1 MKAGHGATILA
12 IVGCATLALAVFGRT
27 LDGGF
32 LSDDLLFGVLGT
44 PADPGPGFDVDWAAA
59 FADFGRPWLGFDA
72 PLYRPLLT
80 LSFALDQ
87 AIGGGAPLPFHVTN
101 IAIHVAVTALTA
113 ALAALVCPTQRTL
126 AAWVAGLAVAVHPVA
141 AEPVAWI
148 AARNSGLEVLFRTA
162 AMLAY
167 AIHLLGSGRRSLSM
181 AALVCSAAALATKES
196 GVLTPVSLVALDL
209 LIRPRDP
216 HAERGRRLIPFAVL
230 LAAYFAV
237 RLAALGTL
245 VGDGGGPA
253 PQGTGLGRAAEK
265 LFAVLAGGPE
275 GLVTIPLLGCLLG
288 LCAAR
293 ARSLLLLGGVWL
305 ALHTVPTWN
314 LAITPGLGGSRMVY
328 GALPVFGVLLAK
340 ALVDAAGTLRTARI
354 LAIASVGA
362 LAVPTW
368 QVLDR
373 YDAAWGDM
381 RAAREGLATA
391 ARNADG
397 EHPLVLTAMPP
408 SAPGIPPCNPNAW
421 FALAERPAQPADL
434 PTVSAGFVT
443 VAVPGAESLLGDAS
457 AARAMLRHGSSLAGW
472 EPANAGFRET
482 PPLPQLP
489 PTLTLTAADDGSL
502 RLDDALRAD
511 AVERLRVTF
520 EGPAPT
526 VTSCRLITPV
536 PDLPDAV
543 GLLEVR
549 GATVG
554 ADGRA
559 VVEIDL
565 THAIG
570 PLSLATFGLPING
583 FDIRADGEARIVS
596 IEAET
601 RLPVLEA
608 PAIAESST
616 GWDALAG
623 LVAPAAPR
631 EGAELR
637 LMLQG
642 PHAAMPV
649 PCEPGGPVV
658 VPESTRAEFDA
669 FARISRNRR
678 IWCWFE
684 SLGDGAGGAARSEV
698 RSFVLR

>member
-1 MKAGHGATILA
+1 MKAGLA
-12 IVGCATLALAVFGRT
+12 APVLPIVGCAVLALALFGRT
-27 LDGGF
+27 LHGGF

-80 LSFALDQ
+80 LSFAVDQ

-101 IAIHVAVTALTA
+101 IAIHVAVTALAA
-113 ALAALVCPTQRTL
+113 ALGALACPTRRTL

-167 AIHLLGSGRRSLSM
+167 AVHLRGAGRHGLSV
-181 AALVCSAAALATKES
+181 ALACSAAALATKES

-209 LIRPRDP
+209 LIRPRDL
-216 HAERGRRLIPFAVL
+216 HAVRGRRLLPFGVL

-245 VGDGGGPA
+245 VGDGGGPT
-253 PQGTGLGRAAEK
+253 PPGTGLGRAAEK

-288 LCAAR
+288 LCVAR
-293 ARSLLLLGGVWL
+293 ARGLLLLGGVWL

-314 LAITPGLGGSRMVY
+314 LAITAGLGGSRMVY
-328 GALPVFGVLLAK
+328 GALPVFGILLAR
-340 ALVDAAGTLRTARI
+340 ALVEAAGALRIAPV

-362 LAVPTW
+362 FAVPTW
-368 QVLDR
+368 QMLDR

-381 RAAREGLATA
+381 QAAREGLASA
-391 ARNADG
+391 ARNADA
-397 EHPLVLTAMPP
+397 EHPLVLTAMPVN
-408 SAPGIPPCNPNAW
+408 APGIPPCNPNAW
-421 FALAERPAQPADL
+421 FALAERPAQSADL
-434 PTVSAGFVT
+434 PTVSAGYVT

-457 AARAMLRHGSSLAGW
+457 AVRAMLRNGSSLAGW

-482 PPLPQLP
+482 APLPQLP
-489 PTLTLTAADDGSL
+489 PTLPLTDDGDGKF
-502 RLDDALRAD
+502 RLGDTLRAD
-511 AVERLRVTF
+511 AVERLLVTF
-520 EGPAPT
+520 DGPAPSMT
-526 VTSCRLITPV
+526 TCRLMTPV

-543 GLLEVR
+543 GMLAVR
-549 GATVG
+549 GATIG
-554 ADGRA
+554 TDGRA

-570 PLSLATFGLPING
+570 PLSLATFGLPIDG
-583 FDIRADGEARIVS
+583 FEIGSDSGARIVS
-596 IEAET
+596 LEADT
-601 RLPVLEA
+601 RLPALDA
-608 PAIAESST
+608 PAIAESGT
-616 GWDALAG
+616 GWEALAG
-623 LVAPAAPR
+623 MVAPVDAR
-631 EGAELR
+631 EGATLR

-649 PCEPGGPVV
+649 PCNPGDPVV

-669 FARISRNRR
+669 FARISRSPR

-698 RSFVLR
+698 RSFALR